1 MKRKEKY
8 ESPLME
14 RTLVELED
22 GFCAGSAT
30 IKNSENARID
40 NQSINTTFDLDTDV
54 DGNKDG
60 YANGSWE

>member
-22 GFCAGSAT
+22 GFCAGSVNV
-30 IKNSENARID
+30 KNTENARID
-40 NQSINTTFDLDTDV
+40 NQTINTGFDLDTDAE
-54 DGNKDG
+54 GKKDG

>member
-22 GFCAGSAT
+22 GFCAGSAVVT
-30 IKNSENARID
+30 NDKNAAIKEHQINAD
-40 NQSINTTFDLDTDV
+40 FTDAA
-54 DGNKDG
+54 DFSD
-60 YANGSWE
+60 STWD